1 MIALLVG
8 STLVCGLV
16 VGWYGYRTL
25 DRIQK
30 WGEKMNELDAIF
42 QGAATAEEMA
52 GYQGRTSSQS
62 SGRPLPVAQ
71 THLPI
76 GLPR

>member
-1 MIALLVG
+1 MLGVLVG
-8 STLVCGLV
+8 SGVIGALA

-42 QGAATAEEMA
+42 QSVATAEEMA
-52 GYQGRTSSQS
+52 RYAA
-62 SGRPLPVAQ
+62 SGRGRAEPKPAGAAVERVAVGVP
-71 THLPI
+71 H
-76 GLPR
+76 